1 MADEADMANDDIER
15 QLNTTL
21 KYLKTDIPTNDTK
34 ECIWCGEPIKENDG
48 RRWCCVDCRNEHE
61 LYANKL

>member
-1 MADEADMANDDIER
+1 MADEADIANDELER

-21 KYLKTDIPTNDTK
+21 KYLKTDIPTNDTGK
-34 ECIWCGEPIKENDG
+34 CVWCEEPIKNDG
-48 RRWCCVDCRNEHE
+48 RRWCSKECRDEHE